1 MKYSTVTKRIL
12 STAFI
17 SVLCLN
23 PSFSDVL
30 ISDFYTTNPLI
41 YAFSVNGSTWNEP
54 VQQFRSFTDG
64 SVSGQEVLPIETGS
78 PTANG
83 GAYRNGLNLN
93 LSGTLSLEL
102 TARLLPNNEASFIQ
116 VLLYDGDGT
125 VNKYSFSSSSF
136 NAATFTTVRIDYSD
150 FYTSTGGTEGL
161 DLTAITSY
169 AVQGNHWD
177 TGGAKDAAFNVQFDN
192 LNASVIPEPSSFL
205 MITIA
210 SASLLMI
217 RRRFLI

>member
-41 YAFSVNGSTWNEP
+41 YAFSVNGSTWNDP

-125 VNKYSFSSSSF
+125 VNKYSFSSSNF
-136 NAATFTTVRIDYSD
+136 NAATFTTVRVDYSD